1 MNAVK
6 FDFLNIVSDVSVENG
21 EVYFTLKNSM
31 TSIEQCYLTA
41 SIKPSTKSLSVDV
54 GDSDIDIDCLYVDSN
69 TAALVDEFKGLLAI
83 HDMPFKLTGA
93 QVNTINSYL
102 EEIAEGGMK

>member
-6 FDFLNIVSDVSVENG
+6 FDFLNIVSNVRVDNG
-21 EVYFTLKNSM
+21 EVYFTLKNSS
-31 TSIEQCYLTA
+31 TSIEKCHLIA
-41 SIKPSTKSLSVDV
+41 SIKPKNKSLSVDV
-54 GDSDIDIDCLYVDSN
+54 GDSDIDCLYVDGN
-69 TAALVDEFKGLLAI
+69 TVALVDEFKGLFAI

-102 EEIAEGGMK
+102 EEIAEGEMK

>member
-6 FDFLNIVSDVSVENG
+6 FDFLNIVSDVKVANG
-21 EVYFTLKNSM
+21 EVYFTLKNSS
-31 TSIEQCYLTA
+31 TSIEQCQLTA
-41 SIKPSTKSLSVDV
+41 LIKPKNKSLSVDV
-54 GDSDIDIDCLYVDSN
+54 GDSDIDCLYVDSN
-69 TAALVDEFKGLLAI
+69 TVALVDEFKGSFAI

>member
-6 FDFLNIVSDVSVENG
+6 FDFLNIVSDVKVDNG
-21 EVYFTLKNSM
+21 EVYFTLKNSS
-31 TSIEQCYLTA
+31 TSIEQCQLTA
-41 SIKPSTKSLSVDV
+41 SIKPKNKSLSVDV
-54 GDSDIDIDCLYVDSN
+54 GDLDIDIDCLYVDSN
-69 TAALVDEFKGLLAI
+69 TVALVDEFRGLLAI

>member
-6 FDFLNIVSDVSVENG
+6 FDFLNIVSDVSIENG
-21 EVYFTLKNSM
+21 EVYFALKNSS
-31 TSIEQCYLTA
+31 TSIEKCQLTA
-41 SIKPSTKSLSVDV
+41 SIKPKNKSLSVDI

-69 TAALVDEFKGLLAI
+69 TVALVDEFKGLFAV

-102 EEIAEGGMK
+102 EEIAEGEMK